1 MVLEKY
7 CLEKYNQY
15 TDYGD
20 FVIFNITVE
29 KILRKREF
37 IFLPYIHYQT
47 IFVIIVSFFPAVDV
61 IKTFSRFW
69 VLFSP
74 LPKSQE

>member
-61 IKTFSRFW
+61 IKT
-69 VLFSP
+69 
-74 LPKSQE
+74 